1 MAFTNCVEGT
11 NKNLITLITI
21 YKKVSKEAVYRI
33 EFMQSFGLLYSDNQQ
48 LINKITCLF
57 TVLLYRVSLNKC
69 VS

>member
-33 EFMQSFGLLYSDNQQ
+33 EFMQSFGLLYFDNQE
-48 LINKITCLF
+48 LISIITCLF
-57 TVLLYRVSLNKC
+57 AMLLYCISLNKC